1 MSNLLKD
8 NKEIMKYWDYE
19 KNDNDLLNKITIG
32 SQKLVWWKCEKQHSY
47 QQIVR
52 SKTKGVGC
60 PICSNKLIVKGIND
74 LATTNPELLQEW
86 DYSLNNKLGIYPD
99 CVFSGSHKKVWWIC
113 NNKHE
118 WKASIS
124 NKSKGRGCPICSNKI
139 IIKGIND
146 LSSTHKKI
154 LNMWDYNKNN
164 KQGLFPE
171 NYSYGSSKKVFWLCP
186 KCGNSWIQ
194 RINHITNGIGCP
206 NCHYNILK
214 DD

>member
-86 DYSLNNKLGIYPD
+86 DYSLNNVKPNQI
-99 CVFSGSHKKVWWIC
+99 SKGSEKKVWWKC
-113 NNKHE
+113 N
-118 WKASIS
+118 
-124 NKSKGRGCPICSNKI
+124 
-139 IIKGIND
+139 
-146 LSSTHKKI
+146 
-154 LNMWDYNKNN
+154 
-164 KQGLFPE
+164 
-171 NYSYGSSKKVFWLCP
+171 
-186 KCGNSWIQ
+186 KCGES
-194 RINHITNGIGCP
+194 
-206 NCHYNILK
+206 YESFFS
-214 DD
+214 